1 MTGLYRD
8 MLGIISR
15 KRISEGDSKRLRS
28 YYDTA
33 EQRRITYALSSVKLN
48 EARVE
53 AAGHEVSG
61 LENEARSQQKAS
73 QAKLDSISSDITKI
87 ISAQDAVT

>member
-61 LENEARSQQKAS
+61 LENEARSHVFRK
-73 QAKLDSISSDITKI
+73 K
-87 ISAQDAVT
+87 